1 MPRCMNCGQRMLP
14 SIPNIDEGTV
24 AEGRSV
30 LLQHEPDE
38 TQTIAART
46 GNHEPWW
53 RTPDGAGAIPPP
65 PQVKEEMARFQARE
79 EAKASVLRAEEEAKE
94 ANLAHERKR
103 AAAAVAR
110 AAKRE
115 QAAKAK
121 EGTPV
126 TAVGPVSATNAT
138 HLECAR
144 CGTVPPPGGGFSFC
158 LSCGG
163 DLSTTAGSSVLNGGA
178 QSAASRTSAKTATT
192 VRAASTL
199 QSSAA
204 PGVAGLRGLHQSES
218 GKNGTAAFSMSSSSA
233 QTGIKTNAAPPGVAA
248 LLSFFVPGVGQII
261 NGQVAKGIV
270 LLLASFVVTSV
281 FGLSTM
287 GILPLIGRVIAALD
301 AYRVADRRRKGQAVR
316 PDEWDLG

>member
-1 MPRCMNCGQRMLP
+1 M
-14 SIPNIDEGTV
+14 
-24 AEGRSV
+24 EGRSV
-30 LLQHEPDE
+30 LLHHEPDE
-38 TQTIAART
+38 TQTVAART

-53 RTPDGAGAIPPP
+53 RTPDGGSLGAIPPP
-65 PQVKEEMARFQARE
+65 PQVKEEMARFEARE

-94 ANLAHERKR
+94 ATLAHERKR

-126 TAVGPVSATNAT
+126 TAVSGATSAT
-138 HLECAR
+138 HLECTR

-163 DLSTTAGSSVLNGGA
+163 DLSTATGSPILNGGTK
-178 QSAASRTSAKTATT
+178 AAARTSARATNPT
-192 VRAASTL
+192 RTASTMHT
-199 QSSAA
+199 STAA
-204 PGVAGLRGLHQSES
+204 PGVAGLRNLHEAES
-218 GKNGTAAFSMSSSSA
+218 KKSGTATFSMSASSA

-261 NGQVAKGIV
+261 NGQVAKGVV

-281 FGLSTM
+281 LGLSTM
-287 GILPLIGRVIAALD
+287 GILPLIGRIVAALD
-301 AYRVADRRRKGQAVR
+301 AYRVADRRRKGQTVR